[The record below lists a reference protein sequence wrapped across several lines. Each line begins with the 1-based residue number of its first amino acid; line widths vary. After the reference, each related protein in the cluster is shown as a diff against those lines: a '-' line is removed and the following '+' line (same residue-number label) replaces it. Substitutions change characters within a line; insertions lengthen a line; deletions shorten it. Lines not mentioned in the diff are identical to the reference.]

1 MNNEQGTAHCILL
14 AYFFTRAILSDDNVM
29 SVGVV
34 CLLDAKRGVNF
45 YDIVERF

>member
-1 MNNEQGTAHCILL
+1 MNRVQHTVYYWPIFLPALF
-14 AYFFTRAILSDDNVM
+14 YQTTMFM